1 MRYNVQYVDN
11 KGELLSDSVE
21 SHDVRGNPR
30 SFHQFPDTRIFK
42 CVPANLDNLEGSEAA
57 PWRG

>member
-21 SHDVRGNPR
+21 SHDVRAAMEKLSI
-30 SFHQFPDTRIFK
+30 SFLMPHASSN
-42 CVPANLDNLEGSEAA
+42 VPAN
-57 PWRG
+57 RIT